1 MDSERCRASSRRNRA
16 SLPVLGLG
24 ATGWAQSPSLAWLCD
39 AHRSHRH
46 ALSSTPAAKYF
57 SSFWHPIPRV
67 LILGM
72 GVLAS
77 EKPSTWFTFLGL
89 YLTSEGIPIHPNNV
103 VAGKEVKVLP
113 APAQAEFPPS
123 APPTAAESPSL
134 PCRFSPP

>member
-1 MDSERCRASSRRNRA
+1 MSAAGLQADGAELLSPFWVWGQRGGHSPRAWHGSAMPTGPTGTYSVPPLPRNT
-16 SLPVLGLG
+16 L
-24 ATGWAQSPSLAWLCD
+24 
-39 AHRSHRH
+39 
-46 ALSSTPAAKYF
+46 ALSGIRF
-57 SSFWHPIPRV
+57 LGWV
-67 LILGM
+67 LILEM

-103 VAGKEVKVLP
+103 VAGKEVKVLA

-123 APPTAAESPSL
+123 APPTAAESPSS